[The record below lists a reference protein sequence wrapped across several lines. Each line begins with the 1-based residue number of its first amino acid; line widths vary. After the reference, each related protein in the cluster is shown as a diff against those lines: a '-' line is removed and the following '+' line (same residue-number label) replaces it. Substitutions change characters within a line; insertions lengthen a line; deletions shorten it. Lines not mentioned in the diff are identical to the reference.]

1 MDSSLRI
8 VNQPNARTDTSRAA
22 DARAPRRASPEFE
35 QRLGQTLSREDNSR
49 QQALNELRTLVRAIR
64 SGNADEWK
72 LTELIFYSRHPHMR
86 DVPLTKEH
94 RELLE
99 EWNSISINLVH
110 PTLRDVAEFDA
121 ARGSV
126 EGSPVVGE
134 ASAASDGG
142 VAAPASVAG
151 SLPGGSVNRYDDV
164 IQNAAG
170 LCPGLSPALLKGLLA
185 QESNFNARVINQY
198 GYAGIA
204 QFGREA
210 AREVGLRVG
219 VAGSE
224 TDERLNPS
232 KAIPGAALLLN
243 IKAQRL
249 AETAFARY
257 GKPSGVEYWKFVL
270 AAYNGGEGTVAL
282 AMGNAYRAALAVAGA
297 KGLTGQGAV
306 SFARDYASK
315 WENLRAGGMGSPLAL
330 ATARYFPTLAAQK
343 YHEIGNYPKEI
354 VERARQTGG

>member
-1 MDSSLRI
+1 MDSSVRI
-8 VNQPNARTDTSRAA
+8 VNQPNARTDAPRAA
-22 DARAPRRASPEFE
+22 DARAPRRASTDFDR
-35 QRLGQTLSREDNSR
+35 RLGQTQSREDNSR

-64 SGNADEWK
+64 SGNTDEWK

-86 DVPLTKEH
+86 DVPLTKENGD
-94 RELLE
+94 LLE
-99 EWNSISINLVH
+99 EWNSISTDLVH

-121 ARGSV
+121 ARGAA
-126 EGSPVVGE
+126 EGSSEAGEVSAVLGSGADPVDASE
-134 ASAASDGG
+134 A
-142 VAAPASVAG
+142 
-151 SLPGGSVNRYDDV
+151 LPGGSVNRYDDV

-170 LCPGLSPALLKGLLA
+170 LCPGLSPAVLKGLLA

-249 AETAFARY
+249 AETAFSRY

-306 SFARDYASK
+306 GFARDYASK

-343 YHEIGNYPKEI
+343 YQEIGNYPKEI
-354 VERARQTGG
+354 VERARRAGG